1 MYENL
6 LSNLGLNKNEALLYE
21 ILLSQGPQSAKQ
33 LFGKGPL
40 TRSNIY
46 NVMEGL
52 KKLNLITETLDKSR
66 KIVFRAEPPA
76 KLEKIL
82 ADKEQAMSLSKAEFY
97 AHLPTL
103 EQMFLYTQDRPV
115 IKYYEGYAGVTKI
128 YNETLTDQPDEM
140 WVIVSK
146 YSFTIMDSFLHDYII
161 KRKEL
166 GIRTKIISSKPI
178 TSEMLIKDKDNN
190 LERRFFETPFPT
202 EINIFKNKVAL
213 LSYRE
218 KILGMIIEDK
228 DYADAMRILFTTLW
242 LAAKNPYL
250 K

>member
-1 MYENL
+1 MYET
-6 LSNLGLNKNEALLYE
+6 
-21 ILLSQGPQSAKQ
+21 LLSQGPQSAKQ
-33 LFGKGPL
+33 LLGKGSL

-82 ADKEQAMSLSKAEFY
+82 AEKEQTMSLSKAEFY

-103 EQMFLYTQDRPV
+103 EQMFLYSQDRPT
-115 IKYYEGYAGVTKI
+115 IKYYEGYDGMVKI
-128 YNETLTDQPDEM
+128 YNQTLIDKPEET

-146 YSFTIMDSFLHDYII
+146 YGFKIMDSFLDDYV
-161 KRKEL
+161 KKVKNL
-166 GIRTKIISSKPI
+166 GIMTKLISSKPV
-178 TSEMLIKDKDNN
+178 TPERQEKDKNN
-190 LERRFFETPFPT
+190 NIQRRFFEIPFPT
-202 EINIFKNKVAL
+202 QISIFNNKVAL
-213 LSYRE
+213 MSYRE
-218 KILGMIIEDK
+218 KLLGMIIEDK

-242 LAAKNPYL
+242 SVAKNPYL